1 MGVKQMDGTAVAIIS
16 VVVSGLVGIATPYLS
31 SRAARRQQELEIR
44 VEREREVRDV
54 LDRGARLLEAAFWS
68 LDRAYRAEQS
78 HDGAGNELF
87 ADSVGRRLPAM
98 SRGGAR
104 LAVRLGTDSD
114 AVAHYDETQKL
125 LRLLSDRVQAGDI
138 AVGVLVKTPE
148 WEDAV
153 AAQKRYLNSA
163 QRIVGLR

>member
-1 MGVKQMDGTAVAIIS
+1 MDGTAVAIIS
-16 VVVSGLVGIATPYLS
+16 VVVSGLVGVATPYLS
-31 SRAARRQQELEIR
+31 SRAARQRQELEVR

-78 HDGAGNELF
+78 DPGRGKELF
-87 ADSVGRRLPAM
+87 AEAVGTRLPAM

-104 LAVRLGTDSD
+104 LAVRLGTHSES
-114 AVAHYDETQKL
+114 VVHYDETQEL
-125 LRLLSDRVQAGDI
+125 LRRLSDRVQARDVPV
-138 AVGVLVKTPE
+138 AELVKAPE
-148 WEDAV
+148 WDDAV

-163 QRIVGLR
+163 QLIVGLR

>member
-1 MGVKQMDGTAVAIIS
+1 
-16 VVVSGLVGIATPYLS
+16 
-31 SRAARRQQELEIR
+31 
-44 VEREREVRDV
+44 
-54 LDRGARLLEAAFWS
+54 
-68 LDRAYRAEQS
+68 
-78 HDGAGNELF
+78 
-87 ADSVGRRLPAM
+87 M

-104 LAVRLGTDSD
+104 LAVRLGTGSD

-125 LRLLSDRVQAGDI
+125 LRLLSDRVQVGDI
-138 AVGVLVKTPE
+138 AVGVLVNTPE